1 MNDITYKWISH
12 EEREALH
19 VIANDPHYEWP
30 HNKEYFEEL
39 IHFKR
44 ALVAYDG
51 DAPVGY
57 LLFQVIWGNTPFLSQ
72 IWINSTY
79 HKHGIGK
86 TLLEKLEERL
96 QNDGYDSLTTS
107 NETKNNAGI
116 GFVQKMG
123 FKKIGTLNMS
133 HGPEVFSLKKL

>member
-1 MNDITYKWISH
+1 MNKIIYQWISG
-12 EEREALH
+12 EERDALNT
-19 VIANDPHYEWP
+19 ITDDPDYEWP
-30 HNKEYFEEL
+30 HSEDYFEEL

-51 DAPVGY
+51 DSPVGY

-72 IWINSTY
+72 IWINDKY
-79 HKHGIGK
+79 QGQGIGRVMF
-86 TLLEKLEERL
+86 EQLEERL
-96 QNDGYDSLTTS
+96 NDEGYDSLTTS
-107 NETKNNAGI
+107 NETKNSAGI

-123 FKKIGTLNMS
+123 FKEIGTLQMA